1 MNSPAPWI
9 NEAILTWQKEVIA
22 LQPGALETYIA
33 ELEQWLGFSFP
44 NDFYEF
50 YKVVN
55 GFERYVSNEDFFS
68 LWSLET
74 LWEEYLN
81 NKEGEFIGVCD
92 YMINSHQIGFIKG
105 QTGIYKEYA
114 RTEKIAG
121 SFKEFIEL
129 LNSGSD
135 LLY

>member
-9 NEAILTWQKEVIA
+9 NEAILTWQKEGIK
-22 LQPGALETYIA
+22 LRPGALETYIA
-33 ELEQWLGFSFP
+33 EMEPWLGFTFP
-44 NDFYEF
+44 QDFYEF

-55 GFERYVSNEDFFS
+55 GFERWVSNENFFS

-74 LWEEYLN
+74 LWEEYSGS
-81 NKEGEFIGVCD
+81 KDTDFIGFCD
-92 YMINSHQIGFIKG
+92 YMINSYHFGYLKDQPGVYRNAVSI
-105 QTGIYKEYA
+105 
-114 RTEKIAG
+114 EKVAD

-129 LNSGSD
+129 LNTDSE